1 MRLQKSV
8 NIKNY
13 RSDGF
18 VGRYQKLVK
27 NTVIPYQY
35 DILCDKVEGAE
46 KSHVVQNFIN
56 AAKVLNGEDG
66 GDGFYGM
73 VFQDSDAAKWIEA
86 AAYSLVN
93 FPDAELEKTVDELI
107 EIIGRAQD
115 KDGYLDTFFTIKDKD
130 KRWTNLLEA
139 HELYCAGH
147 MMEAACAYYEAT
159 EKDSLLNIMLKNAEH
174 IYKHFITDKNEG
186 YPGHPEVEL
195 ALMKMYRISGNK
207 HCLELAEHFIN
218 TRGVD
223 PNFYTK
229 EKQKRNWQVW
239 GNDAG
244 NGDYQQSGKPV
255 REQTDATGHAVRA
268 VYLYTG
274 MADLAAET
282 DDSEL
287 YAACRRLWD
296 SVTKRRMYI
305 TGGIGSTVIGEAFSV
320 DYDLPPDTAY
330 CETCASVGL
339 MFFAS
344 KMLENE
350 VNGEYS
356 DVMEQA
362 FYNTVLAGMQLDGK
376 RFFYV
381 NPLEVTPR
389 ISGVSPTHRHDLTS
403 RPNWYACAC
412 CPPNAARL
420 INSFGKYAYGENA
433 DTAFCHMFAS
443 GNVTFENGM
452 KFSCKTNYPY
462 DFTVNY
468 KIEKGGKL
476 AVHIPSWSKKFCLK
490 INGGVISLMPKK
502 GYIYF
507 TVNNGDNVILTLD
520 SAPRLMY
527 ASTKIPALTG
537 KAALCR
543 GPLVYC
549 FEGVDNGSDVLS
561 LVLKKNGK
569 IFAENFSEDILCGT
583 VKISAEA
590 VRIKDDGKLYSDT
603 APEEIP
609 CTAAAVPYY
618 TWGNRGE
625 NQMRVWIDIR

>member
-1 MRLQKSV
+1 MRSQKCI

-13 RSDGF
+13 HSDGF
-18 VGRYQKLVK
+18 IGKYQRLVK
-27 NTVIPYQY
+27 NEVIPYQY
-35 DILCDKVEGAE
+35 NILRDNVPDAE
-46 KSHVVQNFIN
+46 KSHVIQNFIN
-56 AAKVLNGEDG
+56 AGKVLKDEDS

-93 FPDAELEKTVDELI
+93 FPDTALENTVDDLI
-107 EIIGRAQD
+107 RIIGEAQD
-115 KDGYLDTFFTIKDKD
+115 KDGYLDTYFTVKDRD
-130 KRWTNLLEA
+130 RRWTNLLEA

-159 EKDSLLNIMLKNAEH
+159 GKDSLLRIMLKNAEH

-223 PNFYTK
+223 PYFYAK
-229 EKQKRNWQVW
+229 EKKKRDWNVW
-239 GNDAG
+239 GNDPD
-244 NGDYQQSGKPV
+244 NGDYQQSCRPV

-282 DDSEL
+282 NDTGL
-287 YAACRRLWD
+287 YAACLRLWE
-296 SVTKRRMYI
+296 SITKRRMYI
-305 TGGIGSTVIGEAFSV
+305 TGGIGSTVIGEAFST

-330 CETCASVGL
+330 SETCASIGL

-350 VNGEYS
+350 VNGEYA
-356 DVMEQA
+356 DVMERA

-381 NPLEVTPR
+381 NPLEVVPG
-389 ISGVSPTHRHDLTS
+389 ISGVSPTHRHDLTL
-403 RPNWYACAC
+403 RPKWYVCAC
-412 CPPNAARL
+412 CPPNVARL
-420 INSFGKYAYGENA
+420 IGSFGKYAYGENA
-433 DTAFCHMFAS
+433 DTAFCHMFA
-443 GNVTFENGM
+443 GGTVRFENGM
-452 KFSCKTNYPY
+452 KFSCRTGYPY

-468 KIEKGGKL
+468 IIEKGGNL
-476 AVHIPSWSKKFCLK
+476 AVRIPSWSKKYSIT
-490 INGGVISLMPKK
+490 INDREITLIPEK
-502 GYIYF
+502 GYVYF
-507 TVNNGDNVILTLD
+507 PVNDGDKVILTLD
-520 SAPRLMY
+520 QTPRLLY
-527 ASTKIPALTG
+527 ASCKVPALTG
-537 KAALCR
+537 MAALCR

-549 FEGVDNGSDVLS
+549 FEGVDNGGDILS
-561 LVLKKNGK
+561 LALKKNGTVLPGE
-569 IFAENFSEDILCGT
+569 FNEELLSGT
-583 VKISAEA
+583 VTLSAEA
-590 VRIKDDGKLYSDT
+590 IRIKDDGQLYSDS
-603 APEEIP
+603 APREIP
-609 CTAAAVPYY
+609 CTASAVPYY

-625 NQMRVWIDIR
+625 NQMRVWMNIR